1 MQQKQQAA
9 LSSSTHIQHS
19 AKRLH
24 IEPETVTRYL
34 FGLVDFFS
42 KKATFKL
49 SLMSNDETK
58 FLPIF

>member
-24 IEPETVTRYL
+24 IEPEPVTRYL
-34 FGLVDFFS
+34 SGLVEFFS

-49 SLMSNDETK
+49 SLMANDENK